1 MYRASELQANF
12 RRTSNGC
19 TANWVSSRHQTAK
32 HSSRYKIPVL
42 QKWRL
47 RLGLAAFVVW
57 WSLRAWRVVS
67 IRQFVG
73 FVCFPDNV
81 IFDLNFNSLIIRL
94 DISCS
99 TFYFYYLYLY
109 HVFFSLPFSSIVLS
123 CVLCLLCCVV
133 SYNCLEIVSCALITD
148 EILML
153 ECGMLA
159 IVGFSCCAAT
169 WSSSF
174 YSYLVCFC
182 FGVFARRSFTK
193 FDRQTV
199 TAEGFS
205 WCGTRHNFILWKKN
219 KRPSQSPSQSKIK
232 SKSKSAASNE

>member
-47 RLGLAAFVVW
+47 CLGLAAFVVW

-99 TFYFYYLYLY
+99 TFYFYLYLY
-109 HVFFSLPFSSIVLS
+109 HVFFSLPFPSLLINCLVFS
-123 CVLCLLCCVV
+123 CVLCVVLCCVLQL
-133 SYNCLEIVSCALITD
+133 SWNCFLCAYYRWNINAGMWNVGYRWFQLLRSNLI
-148 EILML
+148 
-153 ECGMLA
+153 
-159 IVGFSCCAAT
+159 F
-169 WSSSF
+169 
-174 YSYLVCFC
+174 LVLLI
-182 FGVFARRSFTK
+182 FGVFLFRCFCAEIVYKIWSADGDGRR
-193 FDRQTV
+193 V
-199 TAEGFS
+199 
-205 WCGTRHNFILWKKN
+205 
-219 KRPSQSPSQSKIK
+219 
-232 SKSKSAASNE
+232 